1 LRGSVVFPSEE
12 REMTSLQEGDR
23 VPAHGGQLRQ
33 LAAQFGIPQE
43 DLLDFSA
50 NLNPFGPPES
60 VLYSMWEVF
69 SDTAYW
75 KDYPDS
81 GYTDLRSAFADYA
94 GVLSSNIAIS
104 NGVIPL
110 LEAAIRATKI
120 TKCLLPVPAFIEYR
134 KVLERCGVEVVLFPL
149 SPEGNFKID
158 LQQLHIQMRQHS
170 CDALLFANPQN
181 PSGAAMGREEVR
193 RLLDQM
199 AGLGAHVF
207 LDEAFID
214 YIPEKSLTTWAPEL
228 SQVILFRSVT
238 KFFALAGMRVAFAI
252 ANSILIARIEMFLS
266 EWPVTTFAAM
276 AAQFALRDQRFIRDT
291 RQRNSEERIWLLD
304 QLRTLGLTAY
314 PGEANYLLFRMPA
327 IVEGEHFWRRLIL
340 ECHIVVRNCGNFD
353 SLNRQFLRT
362 AIRKRSENRELV
374 EGLRALLTTSE
385 PQSSLK

>member
-1 LRGSVVFPSEE
+1 
-12 REMTSLQEGDR
+12 MTSLQEGNHI
-23 VPAHGGQLRQ
+23 PSHGGQLRQ

-69 SDTAYW
+69 SHTAYW

-81 GYTDLRSAFADYA
+81 GYTDLRSAFADYV
-94 GVLSSNIAIS
+94 GVLPSNITIS

-149 SPEGNFKID
+149 SAEQNFNID
-158 LQQLHIQMRQHS
+158 LQQLHIQMLEHS

-181 PSGAAMGREEVR
+181 PSGVAMGREEVR
-193 RLLDQM
+193 ELLDRM

-228 SQVILFRSVT
+228 SQVIVFRSVT

-252 ANSILIARIEMFLS
+252 ANSILTSRIEMFLS

-276 AAQFALRDQRFIRDT
+276 AAQFALQDQSFIRDT
-291 RQRNSEERIWLLD
+291 RHQNSEERIWLLD
-304 QLRTLGLTAY
+304 QLKTLGLTVY
-314 PGEANYLLFRMPA
+314 PGQANYLLFRMPA
-327 IVEGEHFWRRLIL
+327 IVEGEFFWRRLIL

-353 SLNRQFLRT
+353 SLNGQFLRT
-362 AIRKRSENRELV
+362 AIRKRAENRELV
-374 EGLRALLTTSE
+374 EGLRVLLSAYE
-385 PQSSLK
+385 PQSSHK